1 MLIPTSYSIS
11 LEENIIFQKLLTL
24 STRLINKGKT
34 GEAMKIIKE
43 GTTKIK
49 EADSITTEVLA
60 IEEDSIITSMEEGLH
75 MLIMMIQKLMQIYR
89 NRKKIKENL

>member
-1 MLIPTSYSIS
+1 MLIPTSCSIS
-11 LEENIIFQKLLTL
+11 PEENIIFQKHLTLLT
-24 STRLINKGKT
+24 RLTNKDKT
-34 GEAMKIIKE
+34 GEAMKTIKE
-43 GTTKIK
+43 GMTKIK

-89 NRKKIKENL
+89 NRKKIRENL

>member
-1 MLIPTSYSIS
+1 MLIPTSCSIS

-34 GEAMKIIKE
+34 GEAMKTIKE

-49 EADSITTEVLA
+49 EAASITTEDSA
-60 IEEDSIITSMEEGLH
+60 IEEDSIITSMVEGLH

-89 NRKKIKENL
+89 NRKKIRENL

>member
-1 MLIPTSYSIS
+1 MLIRTSCSIS
-11 LEENIIFQKLLTL
+11 LEENIIFQKHLTL

-34 GEAMKIIKE
+34 GEAMKTIKE

-49 EADSITTEVLA
+49 EAASITTEDLE
-60 IEEDSIITSMEEGLH
+60 IEEDSIITSMEEELH

-89 NRKKIKENL
+89 NRKKIRENL